1 MDKLKEYIELIMAK
15 FGDKKEIIIGG
26 LIIIGFILFAS
37 ALMAQ
42 PNQDHTCQGGH
53 NCNGGG
59 DDSGQ
64 LQGQAQGQQQGQAQQ
79 TTVTQS
85 SSTDI
90 SNNIGV
96 ENDTRVSVNAGAF
109 SDSSG
114 NSVDVSGGQ
123 STSSS
128 QSGGGSAQSTSGG
141 SVSAVN
147 FEDSAAS
154 AASIFAGHC
163 NSGAS
168 GQVSGGGFSVVNGQ
182 QFCDYIRMA
191 DAMWLA
197 YQRETSACY
206 CEGVCSPQLASVEMI
221 CLDGEQA
228 QKFLGAYRENLWDA
242 HDLLQATSGTATVGR
257 VTGQVI
263 TPMALLLALVLL

>member
-1 MDKLKEYIELIMAK
+1 MMDKLKEYIKLVMEK
-15 FGDKKEIIIGG
+15 FGNNREIVIGG
-26 LIIIGFILFAS
+26 LLILGFILIAS
-37 ALMAQ
+37 TAMAQ
-42 PNQDHTCQGGH
+42 PNQDHTCQGGF
-53 NCNGGG
+53 NCTGG
-59 DDSGQ
+59 
-64 LQGQAQGQQQGQAQQ
+64 QGEQTQQ

-206 CEGVCSPQLASVEMI
+206 CEGVCSPELASVEMI